1 MKLMNMLLS
10 GLHAR
15 PGASYIAYASQLRGK
30 IGLKN
35 MLPGMYKFRWLG
47 CATGKEVVQEKVGI
61 AGGDQTWQK
70 PNAIG
75 DELALYIQRVGR

>member
-1 MKLMNMLLS
+1 
-10 GLHAR
+10 
-15 PGASYIAYASQLRGK
+15 
-30 IGLKN
+30 

-47 CATGKEVVQEKVGI
+47 CATGKEVVQEEVGI
-61 AGGDQTWQK
+61 AGGDQSWQK